1 MTEEAF
7 VRARAPFWDELA
19 LTVEASRGLAHQ
31 TPERLARAVGLY
43 RSLCADLMR
52 AESAGFGPEVTGR
65 LHALAARAHA
75 AIYQRPGR
83 RRAALFDLLR
93 GEFPRAL
100 RREKGLFLLALVLF
114 LLPALVGFFGARGSR
129 TFALRVLPGEVA
141 SQMEDA
147 YAHGFGEG
155 RDEGTD
161 AAMAGFYIHNNI
173 GIAFRCFAT
182 GLLFGLGSAFF
193 LLFNGLQIGAVFGLV
208 TAAGHGPTIFV
219 FGVGHGPFE
228 LTAIVIAGTA
238 GLVMGRALLVTDGET
253 RVGSLRRQ
261 APTLFALVAGAA
273 VMLAL
278 AAGIEAFWSP
288 AGMSVK
294 VKVAVGALN
303 TTFVASYLVFAGRG
317 RRRPA

>member
-1 MTEEAF
+1 MTEDAF
-7 VRARAPFWDELA
+7 VQARAPFWDELA
-19 LTVEASRGLAHQ
+19 LTLEASRGLAHQ
-31 TPERLARAVGLY
+31 SPERLTRAVALY

-75 AIYQRPGR
+75 AIYRRPGR
-83 RRAALFDLLR
+83 RRGALLDLLR
-93 GEFPRAL
+93 ADFPRAL
-100 RREKGLFLLALVLF
+100 RRERRLFLLALALF
-114 LLPALVGFFGARGSR
+114 LLPALAGFFGARSSR
-129 TFALRVLPGEVA
+129 TFALRVLPGDMA
-141 SQMEDA
+141 AQMEDA
-147 YAHGFGEG
+147 YAHGFGDG
-155 RDEGTD
+155 RDEGID

-182 GLLFGLGSAFF
+182 GLIFGLGSAFF

-208 TAAGHGPTIFV
+208 TAAGHGRTIFV
-219 FGVGHGPFE
+219 FGAGHGPFE

-238 GLVMGRALLVTDGET
+238 GLVMGRALLVTNGET

-261 APTLFALVAGAA
+261 ASTLVALVAGAA
-273 VMLAL
+273 VMLAI
-278 AAGIEAFWSP
+278 AAAIEAFWSP
-288 AGMSVK
+288 AGMSAK

-303 TTFVASYLVFAGRG
+303 MALVASYFVFAGRG